1 MKIEI
6 KYTISSLIAIVGICS
21 SMMGQTKI
29 ERTETGY
36 GVKELQTAQ
45 WIIPAVFNRII
56 KVDDVNSYDYCYAC
70 MKNGKYALFTNT
82 GKRFTHFAFD
92 DVRTRK
98 DKDLLIVE
106 QNGLWGVIN
115 AQGIIIYP
123 FKYKVIVPHK
133 SGELSLTLPN
143 ETIASNISSLQ
154 LLATRKIAEKKGVK
168 YEYDEQVEADAVKW
182 IAMPK
187 QSAEIRYST
196 IAETQT
202 TKRFKVNSISD
213 LILSPFNNGH
223 FVVSESKTGKVY
235 IFDQEGNDIGHIKTN
250 HPTAILF
257 DKDGVALTYL
267 SDYNLAIIG
276 TDGGTVKDLGHVS
289 AYSAFMDGVAVICEN
304 GTASR
309 INTKG
314 EKVSKDVD
322 AKYDPADALLTGF
335 YPTSN
340 WSLSENRRVFYS
352 AGKYGYLD
360 AGGDVAIPAQFIQVH
375 DFNGGLAVVAVK
387 DGNQS
392 VWGYINNNGSFAIEP
407 IYTIEPGD
415 FFDGY
420 ALVTK
425 KDGAKCYVNPKG
437 EICSTDYAKASDF
450 HNGTA
455 FVQDKEGHILQI
467 DKNFNVIQQTTFK
480 KWKCKDYGNYL
491 SDSDYIYDD
500 NGNRLLKLG
509 ALSSV
514 GPISDEG
521 ITFFRQ
527 LNGGKTGYFNVST
540 GEWIIIFEES
550 EF

>member
-1 MKIEI
+1 MITGI
-6 KYTISSLIAIVGICS
+6 KHILFTLIVLTIGCF

-29 ERTETGY
+29 ERVETGY
-36 GVKELQTAQ
+36 GVKELQTSQ

-56 KVDDVNSYDYCYAC
+56 EVDDVNSSDYCYAC
-70 MKNGKYALFTNT
+70 LKNGKYALFTNT
-82 GKRFTHFAFD
+82 GKRFTNFAFD
-92 DVRTRK
+92 DVRNRK

-143 ETIASNISSLQ
+143 EAIASKISSLQ
-154 LLATRKIAEKKGVK
+154 LLATRKIAEKKGIK
-168 YEYDEQVEADAVKW
+168 YEYEEQLEADAVKW
-182 IAMPK
+182 TAMPK
-187 QSAEIRYST
+187 QSAEIRYSA
-196 IAETQT
+196 ISETQS
-202 TKRFKVNSISD
+202 TKRFKVNSISE

-235 IFDQEGNDIGHIKTN
+235 IFDQEGNNIGHFKTD
-250 HPTAILF
+250 HPTAIVF

-276 TDGGTVKDLGHVS
+276 TDGGTVKDLGHAS

-314 EKVSKDVD
+314 EKVSKDAD

-340 WSLSENRRVFYS
+340 WPLSENRRVFYS

-360 AGGDVAIPAQFIQVH
+360 AGGGVAIPAQFIQVH
-375 DFNGGLAVVAVK
+375 DFNGGLAAVAVK
-387 DGNQS
+387 DGNLTL
-392 VWGYINNNGSFAIEP
+392 WGFINDKGNFAINP
-407 IYTIEPGD
+407 KFSIEPGD

-425 KDGAKCYVNPKG
+425 KDGTECYINFRG
-437 EICSTDYAKASDF
+437 EICSGEYKNASNF

-455 FVQDKEGHILQI
+455 FVQDIEGQILQI
-467 DKNFNVIQQTTFK
+467 DEDFNIIQQTTFK
-480 KWKCKDYGNYL
+480 KWKCKDYGSYL
-491 SDSDYIYDD
+491 SDNDYIYDD
-500 NGNRLLKLG
+500 NGNRLLKFASL
-509 ALSSV
+509 
-514 GPISDEG
+514 GPISREG
-521 ITFFRQ
+521 ITYTHS
-527 LNGGKTGYFNVST
+527 GKNTGYFNVST